1 LRHPAPTAPAGDA
14 AIKGNAMGRFSMAA
28 IVGFIALGSGAVA
41 LTAGAAGD
49 ADASFRS
56 AGWVARPTASLGR
69 GPLKVGNSEGGVAA
83 LLYAGPSP
91 GKDDDRS
98 LLPGLGSVLAVG

>member
-1 LRHPAPTAPAGDA
+1 
-14 AIKGNAMGRFSMAA
+14 M
-28 IVGFIALGSGAVA
+28 
-41 LTAGAAGD
+41 
-49 ADASFRS
+49 
-56 AGWVARPTASLGR
+56 PTASLGR